1 MGGALGGGILAAD
14 GVTHGSFG
22 GAETRSSVVCH
33 SVLGFIAALILFT
46 ASANAVECKSEV
58 FGNAK
63 FTTCRVALRREQ
75 LYLYWRDET
84 GRPYRQLSN
93 LRESLSR
100 RGRTLAF
107 ATNAGMYQEDLS
119 PLGLYVVDHRQLVPL
134 NRRTGFG
141 NFYRPPN
148 GVFLIDERGA
158 RVLTTQEYADASPH
172 PQLASQSGPI
182 LVHRG
187 AITESPVMNPQS
199 TSLRIRNGVCAPSP
213 DVAVFVISDSPVS
226 FYAFAKFFL
235 EQVGC
240 GEALY
245 LDGSISSLYAPQVRR
260 QDHGRDLG
268 PMFGVLE

>member
-1 MGGALGGGILAAD
+1 MMFVSLRIFGAFLVCSGLAQA
-14 GVTHGSFG
+14 
-22 GAETRSSVVCH
+22 
-33 SVLGFIAALILFT
+33 I
-46 ASANAVECKSEV
+46 ECKV
-58 FGNAK
+58 QKFGETQ
-63 FTTCRVALRREQ
+63 FTLCRVDLRREA
-75 LYLYWRDET
+75 LHLYWKDEARNPYGNLPALRDSLAKHGKT
-84 GRPYRQLSN
+84 LS
-93 LRESLSR
+93 
-100 RGRTLAF
+100 F

-158 RVLTTQEYADASPH
+158 RVLTTQEYADTSPH
-172 PQLASQSGPI
+172 PELASQSGPV
-182 LVHRG
+182 LVHQG

-213 DVAVFVISDSPVS
+213 DAVVFVISDSPVS

-245 LDGSISSLYAPQVRR
+245 LDGSISSLYAPQVGR
-260 QDHGRDLG
+260 QDHSRDLG
-268 PMFGVLE
+268 PMFGVLSN